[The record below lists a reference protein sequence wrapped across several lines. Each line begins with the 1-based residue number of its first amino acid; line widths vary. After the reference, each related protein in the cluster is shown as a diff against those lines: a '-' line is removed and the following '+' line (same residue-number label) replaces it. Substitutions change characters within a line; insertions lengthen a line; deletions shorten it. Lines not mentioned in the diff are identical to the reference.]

1 MVYKMT
7 NIQRLKNSIIS
18 LEKKVT
24 IINDKFKKKDN
35 NTLIKNTMNVEKKI
49 NLNDL
54 QLEILNLKKKQKNLN
69 LLFNI
74 LILLFISYIFLTI
87 KLWREYG

>member
-1 MVYKMT
+1 MT

-24 IINDKFKKKDN
+24 IINGKFKKKDN

-74 LILLFISYIFLTI
+74 LILLFISYIFLTL
-87 KLWREYG
+87 KL

>member
-87 KLWREYG
+87 KL

>member
-24 IINDKFKKKDN
+24 LINDKLKKKDN

-87 KLWREYG
+87 KL

>member
-1 MVYKMT
+1 MK
-7 NIQRLKNSIIS
+7 NIQRIKNSIIS

-87 KLWREYG
+87 KL